1 MEPSIYE
8 VFVVV
13 HPVSTRLSSLATTLT
28 PLVSDAGP
36 TVHGVDLYYRAAA
49 DTALFGVH
57 FDERTLGSDALRAL
71 EQAARGLGLRLVDPA
86 RLSAAER
93 KAFYEV
99 RLPQFDACGRGM
111 PSVRAAVTTLHG
123 RATSPPTLA
132 RATPRDGTPRLG
144 SPGEPP
150 TPRAPGE
157 RLVVTVPPGP
167 PPRPRTLPPAPPAS
181 PGADDDRRPTAIGRI
196 PGASSRDTS
205 PGRLALSVEERAR
218 AVTALGI
225 APKARRPSETRPLRA
240 QRAGSEPPDVVVD
253 ASAVLDPTS
262 PADASSLDVRF
273 LRGSEWIS
281 ARVRALSVRGAYV
294 VTSAPPRLGDAVH
307 VSLTFAGRTALMR
320 GTVYHVTSADDAL
333 STGSSGFAV
342 RFPEYACPARQRLIE
357 VLLAAR
363 NAGIT
368 VRPPPSRASVRFP
381 VRWPVHL
388 AGAPG
393 PFRGEAH
400 DVSSGGFFVATPHAL
415 DLGAEIRFAMPLDVA
430 DAPVEGRARVARIQ
444 GAEATAR
451 GIAGG
456 FGLQIVDMA
465 GEHRGAWSAFLGR
478 VRRRSEKR
486 ILVGAAPE
494 RLGELVSGLG
504 AAGYA
509 VTAGSDPGVLMR
521 LAELDPNPPDA
532 AVIDGELEQATAP
545 SGWLEQVFAA
555 RQVHC
560 ITVHGDVSQAR
571 ALVDRALFVEMP

>member
-1 MEPSIYE
+1 MEPPIYE

-13 HPVSTRLSSLATTLT
+13 HPVSTRITSLATTLA
-28 PLVSDAGP
+28 PLIDGAGP
-36 TVHGVDLYYRAAA
+36 TVHAVDLFYRMAA
-49 DTALFGVH
+49 DTALFGIC
-57 FDERTLGSDALRAL
+57 FDERTLDAGALRAL
-71 EQAARGLGLRLVDPA
+71 DQASRGVGLRLLDPS
-86 RLSAAER
+86 RLDTNER
-93 KAFYEV
+93 RAFFEV
-99 RLPQFDACGRGM
+99 RLPQFDACGRGL
-111 PSVRAAVTTLHG
+111 PSVRAAVTTLVG
-123 RATSPPTLA
+123 RASSPTALA

-144 SPGEPP
+144 SPGVAS

-157 RLVVTVPPGP
+157 RLVVTVPPAPP
-167 PPRPRTLPPAPPAS
+167 PPRPRTLPPAPS
-181 PGADDDRRPTAIGRI
+181 DESRPTAIGRI
-196 PGASSRDTS
+196 PGAASHGTS

-225 APKARRPSETRPLRA
+225 APRGRTPGETRPMRA

-253 ASAVLDPTS
+253 AGAVLDPAHV
-262 PADASSLDVRF
+262 PDGASVLDVRF
-273 LRGSEWIS
+273 LRGSEWVA
-281 ARVRALSVRGAYV
+281 ARVRALSVRGAYI

-307 VSLTFAGRTALMR
+307 VSLTFGGRTALMR
-320 GTVYHVTSADDAL
+320 GTVYHVTSAEDAL
-333 STGSSGFAV
+333 STGASGFAV

-388 AGAPG
+388 TGAPG

-400 DVSSGGFFVATPHAL
+400 DVSSGGFFVATPQAI
-415 DLGAEIRFAMPLDVA
+415 DLGDEIRFAMPLDVA
-430 DAPVEGRARVARIQ
+430 DAPVEGRARVARVQ
-444 GAEATAR
+444 GAEAAAR

-456 FGLQIVDMA
+456 FGLQILDMD
-465 GEHRGAWSAFLGR
+465 GEHRGAWSAFLAR

-532 AVIDGELEQATAP
+532 AVIDGRLANAAAP
-545 SGWLEQVFAA
+545 SGWLEQVFTA
-555 RQVHC
+555 RQVQC
-560 ITVHGDVSQAR
+560 ITLHGDVSHVR
-571 ALVDRALFVEMP
+571 ALVDRALLVDTP

>member
-8 VFVVV
+8 VFFVV
-13 HPVSTRLSSLATTLT
+13 HPVSTRVASLAATLT
-28 PLVSDAGP
+28 PLVNDAGP
-36 TVHGVDLYYRAAA
+36 TVHAVDLFYRAAA

-57 FDERTLGSDALRAL
+57 YDERTLGSDALRAL
-71 EQAARGLGLRLVDPA
+71 EQAARGLGLRIVDPA
-86 RLSAAER
+86 RLSANER
-93 KAFYEV
+93 KAFFEV
-99 RLPQFDACGRGM
+99 RLPQFDACGRGL
-111 PSVRAAVTTLHG
+111 PSVRAAVTTLVG
-123 RATSPPTLA
+123 RATSPTKLA
-132 RATPRDGTPRLG
+132 RATPRDGTPRVG
-144 SPGEPP
+144 SPGEPSS
-150 TPRAPGE
+150 PRAPGE
-157 RLVVTVPPGP
+157 RMVVTVPPAPP
-167 PPRPRTLPPAPPAS
+167 PPRPRTLPPAPS
-181 PGADDDRRPTAIGRI
+181 DESRPTAIGRI
-196 PGASSRDTS
+196 PGVGTRGTS
-205 PGRLALSVEERAR
+205 PGPLALSLEERAR

-225 APKARRPSETRPLRA
+225 APRGRTPGATRPLRA

-253 ASAVLDPTS
+253 AGAI
-262 PADASSLDVRF
+262 ADAPAADGTALDVRF
-273 LRGSEWIS
+273 LRGSEWVP

-307 VSLTFAGRTALMR
+307 VSLSFGGRTALMR
-320 GTVYHVTSADDAL
+320 GTVYHVTSAEDAL
-333 STGSSGFAV
+333 STGASGFAV
-342 RFPEYACPARQRLIE
+342 RFPEYACPARQRLVE

-400 DVSSGGFFVATPHAL
+400 DVSSGGFFVATPQAL
-415 DLGAEIRFAMPLDVA
+415 DVGAEIRFAMPLDVA
-430 DAPVEGRARVARIQ
+430 DAPVEGRARVARVQ
-444 GAEATAR
+444 GAEAAAR

-456 FGLQIVDMA
+456 FGLQILDMD
-465 GEHRGAWSAFLGR
+465 GPHRGAWAAFLAR

-532 AVIDGELEQATAP
+532 AVIDGELAHAAAP
-545 SGWLEQVFAA
+545 SGWLEQVFTA

-560 ITVHGDVSQAR
+560 ITVHGDVSHAR
-571 ALVDRALFVEMP
+571 SLVDRALLVDTP